1 MNDRFRFRAWN
12 REEKQY
18 HYGAENTYD
27 YMYGLPS
34 VMKCSFGSLLEDTGE
49 ENRYIVEQC
58 TGLKDENGTLIYE
71 GDIVE
76 CFYDHF
82 DGNFTEKK
90 VIGVVKW
97 GIGEWSVQN
106 ERKGDWYFLSYANY
120 DEKHLQSDSVKVIG
134 NIHENTELLEDK

>member
-1 MNDRFRFRAWN
+1 MNDRFKFRVWN
-12 REEKQY
+12 IE
-18 HYGAENTYD
+18 
-27 YMYGLPS
+27 
-34 VMKCSFGSLLEDTGE
+34 TGYLDDCDFNINQMGE
-49 ENRYIVEQC
+49 LIGVQPFNSPYIVEQC

-82 DGNFTEKK
+82 DGNFTEIK

-97 GIGEWSVQN
+97 GVGEWSVQN
-106 ERKGDWYFLSYANY
+106 EKKEDWYFLSYANY

-134 NIHENTELLEDK
+134 NIHANPELLEDK